1 MVVTK
6 MRWAANGGDD
16 DDDDVR
22 LPGAGR
28 QSPSLGILAFEAAS
42 TMTKLLSLHRS
53 LSEKE
58 VARLRSNTMRA
69 AGVEYLSSTDQAF
82 LLRLACAEA
91 VAALDAA
98 AAAVARLGVRCGF
111 DFAGPNANL
120 NAEMEALDELEAA
133 EQKLARR
140 GWGRLSGPIPS
151 PAAGAGEA
159 LGSDSLRLDSRAQ
172 RARVRRLKEESL
184 WSQSYEKAVILMA
197 RAACAV
203 FVRVCVVFGAHVAG
217 LPPPVPPAEAVHTR
231 FSKLLL
237 HPMSAAAAVAQ
248 SRSLSGPIQRRDV
261 PLRIEMS
268 SNSCPIIRSHWQ
280 QPWLTSPPG
289 VDWRKLLEPP
299 PGTVGGA
306 GLDLQY
312 ANVITTAERL
322 LVETDQAEG
331 RRHEEARAE
340 LYAMLP
346 SKLRAAVRAKL
357 RGWWRERAGGSGG
370 GAPVVQLDAGLAEGW
385 RSAALRA
392 VMRAKL
398 REWWRER
405 DGGAAPVVELDAG
418 LAEGWRS
425 AAGRILAWLAP
436 MARDTARWHAER
448 SMDRQ
453 RRFEVGGGGGGARA
467 WALQT
472 LRWADAEKAEAA
484 VVEVLVAL
492 SCVGWYDERRRV
504 ASLRF

>member
-6 MRWAANGGDD
+6 MRWADDGGEGDD
-16 DDDDVR
+16 DDDLR

-28 QSPSLGILAFEAAS
+28 RSPSLGILAFEAAS

-98 AAAVARLGVRCGF
+98 AAAVARLGARCGL
-111 DFAGPNANL
+111 DFAGPYASL
-120 NAEMEALDELEAA
+120 KAGAPDARLDQFVAKGLKVKAKRMERLVAATAKLCAEMEALDKLEAA

-151 PAAGAGEA
+151 PAAAA
-159 LGSDSLRLDSRAQ
+159 VDAVGSDSLRLGIRAQ

-203 FVRVCVVFGAHVAG
+203 FVRVCVIFGAHVPG
-217 LPPPVPPAEAVHTR
+217 LPPPLPPAEAVHSR
-231 FSKLLL
+231 LSKLLL
-237 HPMSAAAAVAQ
+237 HPMSAAAQ
-248 SRSLSGPIQRRDV
+248 PRSLSGPIQRRDV

-268 SNSCPIIRSHWQ
+268 SNSCPIIRSHCQ
-280 QPWLTSPPG
+280 QPWQTSPPG

-312 ANVITTAERL
+312 ANVITTAEQL
-322 LVETDQAEG
+322 LLETDHAEG
-331 RRHEEARAE
+331 RQRHEEARAE

-357 RGWWRERAGGSGG
+357 RGWWRER
-370 GAPVVQLDAGLAEGW
+370 
-385 RSAALRA
+385 
-392 VMRAKL
+392 
-398 REWWRER
+398 
-405 DGGAAPVVELDAG
+405 GAAAAVAVELDAG

-448 SMDRQ
+448 SLDRQ
-453 RRFEVGGGGGGARA
+453 RRFEVGGGGGGSARA

>member
-1 MVVTK
+1 MVVAK
-6 MRWAANGGDD
+6 MRWAAEGDD
-16 DDDDVR
+16 DHR
-22 LPGAGR
+22 LPGGKRAA
-28 QSPSLGILAFEAAS
+28 SLGILAFEAAT
-42 TMTKLLSLHRS
+42 TMAKLLSLSRS

-58 VARLRSNTMRA
+58 VAKLRSHAMRA
-69 AGVEYLSSTDQAF
+69 AGVEYLSSTDQSF

-98 AAAVARLGVRCGF
+98 AAAVARLGARCGL
-111 DFAGPNANL
+111 DFAGPYTSLKAGAPDARL
-120 NAEMEALDELEAA
+120 DQFVARGLKVKAKRMERLVAATAKLCAEMEALDELEAA

-151 PAAGAGEA
+151 PAATAAAAGDA
-159 LGSDSLRLDSRAQ
+159 LHLDIRAQ

-184 WSQSYEKAVILMA
+184 WSQSYEKVVILMA
-197 RAACAV
+197 RAACAA
-203 FVRVCVVFGAHVAG
+203 FVRVCVIFGANVPG
-217 LPPPVPPAEAVHTR
+217 LPPPLPPTDAVHSR
-231 FSKLLL
+231 LCKLLL
-237 HPMSAAAAVAQ
+237 HPMSAAAAAVAAQ
-248 SRSLSGPIQRRDV
+248 PRSLSGPIQRRDV

-268 SNSCPIIRSHWQ
+268 SNSCPIIRSQWQ
-280 QPWLTSPPG
+280 QPGKTPPG
-289 VDWRKLLEPP
+289 ADYWRKLLEPP

-322 LVETDQAEG
+322 LLETGAEG
-331 RRHEEARAE
+331 RHEEAREE

-346 SKLRAAVRAKL
+346 SKPRAAVRAKL
-357 RGWWRERAGGSGG
+357 RGWWRERGAG
-370 GAPVVQLDAGLAEGW
+370 A
-385 RSAALRA
+385 
-392 VMRAKL
+392 
-398 REWWRER
+398 
-405 DGGAAPVVELDAG
+405 GAAPPLDAG

-448 SMDRQ
+448 SMDRR
-453 RRFEVGGGGGGARA
+453 RRFEVGGGGARA

-492 SCVGWYDERRRV
+492 SCVCWYEERRRRE
-504 ASLRF
+504 ASLRL

>member
-6 MRWAANGGDD
+6 MRWAADD
-16 DDDDVR
+16 DDLR
-22 LPGAGR
+22 LPGGR
-28 QSPSLGILAFEAAS
+28 QSPSLGILAFEAAA
-42 TMTKLLSLHRS
+42 TMAKLLSLHRS
-53 LSEKE
+53 LLEKE
-58 VARLRSNTMRA
+58 VARLRSHTMRA

-98 AAAVARLGVRCGF
+98 AASVARLGVRCGL
-111 DFAGPNANL
+111 DFAGPYASL
-120 NAEMEALDELEAA
+120 KTGAPDARLDQFVAKGLKVKARKMERFVAATAKLCAEMEALDELEVA
-133 EQKLARR
+133 EQKLSRR
-140 GWGRLSGPIPS
+140 GWGRLSGPIPA
-151 PAAGAGEA
+151 PGAGDA
-159 LGSDSLRLDSRAQ
+159 LGSDVLRLDIRAQ

-197 RAACAV
+197 RAACAL
-203 FVRVCVVFGAHVAG
+203 FVRVCVVFGAYVPG
-217 LPPPVPPAEAVHTR
+217 LPPPLPSANAVHSR
-231 FSKLLL
+231 LSKLLL
-237 HPMSAAAAVAQ
+237 HPMSAAAAQ
-248 SRSLSGPIQRRDV
+248 PKSLSGPIQRRDV
-261 PLRIEMS
+261 SLRIEMS
-268 SNSCPIIRSHWQ
+268 SSSCPIIRSHWQ
-280 QPWLTSPPG
+280 QPGQTSPTG
-289 VDWRKLLEPP
+289 ADWRKLLEPP

-322 LVETDQAEG
+322 LLETETEG
-331 RRHEEARAE
+331 RHEDARAE

-357 RGWWRERAGGSGG
+357 RGWWKERAGG
-370 GAPVVQLDAGLAEGW
+370 
-385 RSAALRA
+385 
-392 VMRAKL
+392 
-398 REWWRER
+398 
-405 DGGAAPVVELDAG
+405 GGAAPVLELDAG

-453 RRFEVGGGGGGARA
+453 RRFKVGGGARA

-472 LRWADAEKAEAA
+472 LRWADAENAEAA
-484 VVEVLVAL
+484 VVELLVAL
-492 SCVGWYDERRRV
+492 SCVCWYEDRRRE

>member
-1 MVVTK
+1 
-6 MRWAANGGDD
+6 MRWAADGGGDD
-16 DDDDVR
+16 DDDDLR
-22 LPGAGR
+22 LPGGGR
-28 QSPSLGILAFEAAS
+28 RSPSLGILAFEAAS

-58 VARLRSNTMRA
+58 VARLRSSTMRA

-98 AAAVARLGVRCGF
+98 AAAVARLGVRCGL
-111 DFAGPNANL
+111 DFAGPYASL
-120 NAEMEALDELEAA
+120 KTGAPDARLDQFVAKGLKVKAKKMEQQVAATAKLCAEMEALDKLEAA

-151 PAAGAGEA
+151 PAAAA
-159 LGSDSLRLDSRAQ
+159 AVDAVGSDSLRLDIRAQ
-172 RARVRRLKEESL
+172 RGRVRRLKEESL

-203 FVRVCVVFGAHVAG
+203 FVRVCVVFGAHVPG
-217 LPPPVPPAEAVHTR
+217 LPPPLPPAEAVHSR
-231 FSKLLL
+231 LSKLLL
-237 HPMSAAAAVAQ
+237 HPMSAAAAAAAQ
-248 SRSLSGPIQRRDV
+248 PRSLSGPIQRRDV

-268 SNSCPIIRSHWQ
+268 SNSCPIIRSHCQ
-280 QPWLTSPPG
+280 QPWQTSPQG

-322 LVETDQAEG
+322 LLETDHAEG
-331 RRHEEARAE
+331 RRHDEARAE
-340 LYAMLP
+340 LYTMLP

-357 RGWWRERAGGSGG
+357 RGWWRERAGG
-370 GAPVVQLDAGLAEGW
+370 GAGAE
-385 RSAALRA
+385 AA
-392 VMRAKL
+392 
-398 REWWRER
+398 
-405 DGGAAPVVELDAG
+405 VELDAG

-436 MARDTARWHAER
+436 MARDTARWHSER
-448 SMDRQ
+448 SLDKQ
-453 RRFEVGGGGGGARA
+453 RRFEVGGGGGSARA

-504 ASLRF
+504 ASLRC